1 MKTFTQS
8 EKFNPYNNFARDVA
22 LISSV
27 RGSYNPSRVTVAR
40 QLILKAVVT
49 MLSSRQR
56 RLARPLTLAIAAV
69 VCLLGATSFSAQ
81 TPRERTLYVSAVDE
95 KGEPIEGLGPND
107 FIVREDGA
115 PREVL
120 RVSRAIEPIDI
131 AILVD
136 DSAAS
141 EQLIPRVREALRPFV
156 ARMSDGN
163 QIALIG
169 LADRPTILANYTSNP
184 ALLEKGIGLLW
195 PRTRAGS
202 TLLDGIFEVSRGL
215 ERRETPR
222 AVIIPV
228 ITDGGDFANRQYD
241 QVIQEVKR
249 ASVAIHAVTVGNF
262 NSTDDEELRNRGRM
276 LAEGT
281 KTSGGQRVN
290 LLTPMAVQQAFDR
303 LARELLSQY
312 KVVYGHPE
320 SLIPPTKFEVIAR
333 RPGITMRGTP
343 ERGTGTS
350 K

>member
-1 MKTFTQS
+1 
-8 EKFNPYNNFARDVA
+8 
-22 LISSV
+22 
-27 RGSYNPSRVTVAR
+27 
-40 QLILKAVVT
+40 
-49 MLSSRQR
+49 MLSARQR
-56 RLARPLTLAIAAV
+56 RLTRPLTLAIAGV
-69 VCLLGATSFSAQ
+69 VCLLGATSFRAQ
-81 TPRERTLYVSAVDE
+81 TPRERTMYVSAVDE

-107 FIVREDGA
+107 FIVREDGT

-131 AILVD
+131 AVLVD
-136 DSAAS
+136 DSGAS
-141 EQLIPRVREALRPFV
+141 DQLIPRVREALRPFI
-156 ARMSDGN
+156 ARMTDGN

-184 ALLEKGIGLLW
+184 MLLEKGIGLLW

-215 ERRETPR
+215 QRRETPR
-222 AVIIPV
+222 AVIVPV

-249 ASVAIHAVTVGNF
+249 ASVAIHAITVGNF
-262 NSTDDEELRNRGRM
+262 NSTDQEELRNRGRM
-276 LAEGT
+276 LDEGT
-281 KTSGGQRVN
+281 RISGGQRVN
-290 LLTPMAVQQAFDR
+290 LLTPMSVQQALER
-303 LARELLSQY
+303 LGRELLSQY

-320 SLIPPTKFEVIAR
+320 SLIPPTRFEVSAR

>member
-1 MKTFTQS
+1 M
-8 EKFNPYNNFARDVA
+8 
-22 LISSV
+22 
-27 RGSYNPSRVTVAR
+27 
-40 QLILKAVVT
+40 
-49 MLSSRQR
+49 MLSTAQR
-56 RLARPLTLAIAAV
+56 GLTRPLTLAIAAV
-69 VCLLGATSFSAQ
+69 LCVFAATSAQ
-81 TPRERTLYVSAVDE
+81 GPRERTMYVSAVDE
-95 KGEPIEGLGPND
+95 KGEPIGGLGPND

-136 DSAAS
+136 DSGAS
-141 EQLIPRVREALRPFV
+141 EQLIPRVREALRPFI
-156 ARMSDGN
+156 ARMTDGN
-163 QIALIG
+163 QIALVG

-184 ALLEKGIGLLW
+184 TLLEKGIGLLW
-195 PRTRAGS
+195 PRSRAGS

-222 AVIIPV
+222 AVIVPV
-228 ITDGGDFANRQYD
+228 ITDGGDFANRQYE
-241 QVIQEVKR
+241 QVIEEVKR

-262 NSTDDEELRNRGRM
+262 NSTDQDELRNRGRM
-276 LAEGT
+276 LDEGT
-281 KTSGGQRVN
+281 RVSGGQRVN
-290 LLTPMAVQQAFDR
+290 LLVPMSVQQALDR
-303 LARELLSQY
+303 LGRELLSQY

-320 SLIPPTKFEVIAR
+320 SLIPPTRFEVSAR

>member
-1 MKTFTQS
+1 
-8 EKFNPYNNFARDVA
+8 
-22 LISSV
+22 
-27 RGSYNPSRVTVAR
+27 
-40 QLILKAVVT
+40 
-49 MLSSRQR
+49 MLSAVQR
-56 RLARPLTLAIAAV
+56 RLTHLLALAIAV
-69 VCLLGATSFSAQ
+69 MLCLFATASAQ
-81 TPRERTLYVSAVDE
+81 GSRERTMYVSAVDE
-95 KGEPIEGLGPND
+95 KGEPVQGLGPND

-115 PREVL
+115 QREVL

-163 QIALIG
+163 QIAIIS

-184 ALLEKGIGLLW
+184 TLLEKAIGLLW

-202 TLLDGIFEVSRGL
+202 TLLDAIYEVSRGL
-215 ERRETPR
+215 QRRETPR

-241 QVIQEVKR
+241 QVMQEVKR

-262 NSTDDEELRNRGRM
+262 NSTDHEELRNRGRV
-276 LAEGT
+276 LSEGT
-281 KTSGGQRVN
+281 RVSGGQRIN
-290 LLTPMAVQQAFDR
+290 LLTPISVQQALDR
-303 LARELLSQY
+303 LARELSSQY

-320 SLIPPTKFEVIAR
+320 TLIPPTKFEVTTR
-333 RPGITMRGTP
+333 RPGITMRGAP
-343 ERGTGTS
+343 ARGTGTS
-350 K
+350 

>member
-1 MKTFTQS
+1 M
-8 EKFNPYNNFARDVA
+8 
-22 LISSV
+22 
-27 RGSYNPSRVTVAR
+27 
-40 QLILKAVVT
+40 
-49 MLSSRQR
+49 
-56 RLARPLTLAIAAV
+56 
-69 VCLLGATSFSAQ
+69 
-81 TPRERTLYVSAVDE
+81 YVSAVDE
-95 KGEPIEGLGPND
+95 KGEPIGGLGPND

-136 DSAAS
+136 DSGAS
-141 EQLIPRVREALRPFV
+141 EQLIPRVREALRPFI
-156 ARMSDGN
+156 ARMTDGN
-163 QIALIG
+163 QIALVG

-184 ALLEKGIGLLW
+184 TLLEKGIGLLW
-195 PRTRAGS
+195 PRSRAGS

-222 AVIIPV
+222 AVIVPV
-228 ITDGGDFANRQYD
+228 ITDGGDFANRQYE
-241 QVIQEVKR
+241 QVIEEVKR

-262 NSTDDEELRNRGRM
+262 NSTDQDELRNRGRM
-276 LAEGT
+276 LDEGT
-281 KTSGGQRVN
+281 RISGGQRVN
-290 LLTPMAVQQAFDR
+290 LLVPMSVQQALDR
-303 LARELLSQY
+303 LGRELLSQY

-320 SLIPPTKFEVIAR
+320 SLIPPTRFEVSAR

>member
-1 MKTFTQS
+1 
-8 EKFNPYNNFARDVA
+8 
-22 LISSV
+22 
-27 RGSYNPSRVTVAR
+27 
-40 QLILKAVVT
+40 
-49 MLSSRQR
+49 MLSAVQR
-56 RLARPLTLAIAAV
+56 RLTHLLALAMAV
-69 VCLLGATSFSAQ
+69 MLCLFATASAQ
-81 TPRERTLYVSAVDE
+81 GSRERTMYVSAVDE
-95 KGEPIEGLGPND
+95 KGEPVQGLGPND

-115 PREVL
+115 QREVL

-163 QIALIG
+163 QIAIIS

-184 ALLEKGIGLLW
+184 TLLEKAIGLLW

-202 TLLDGIFEVSRGL
+202 TLLDAIYEVSRGL
-215 ERRETPR
+215 ERRETSR

-241 QVIQEVKR
+241 QVMQEVKR

-262 NSTDDEELRNRGRM
+262 NSTDHDELRNRGRV
-276 LAEGT
+276 LSEGT
-281 KTSGGQRVN
+281 RVSGGQRIN
-290 LLTPMAVQQAFDR
+290 LLTPISVQQALDR
-303 LARELLSQY
+303 LARELSSQY

-320 SLIPPTKFEVIAR
+320 TLIPPTKFEVTAR
-333 RPGITMRGTP
+333 RPGITMRGAP
-343 ERGTGTS
+343 ARGTGTS
-350 K
+350 

>member
-1 MKTFTQS
+1 
-8 EKFNPYNNFARDVA
+8 
-22 LISSV
+22 
-27 RGSYNPSRVTVAR
+27 
-40 QLILKAVVT
+40 
-49 MLSSRQR
+49 MLSSHPR
-56 RLARPLTLAIAAV
+56 RLPRPLLLAIGAAL
-69 VCLLGATSFSAQ
+69 CLLATTSFSAQ
-81 TPRERTLYVSAVDE
+81 APRERTMFVSAVDD
-95 KGEPIEGLGPND
+95 KGEPVPGLGPND

-115 PREVL
+115 QREVL

-131 AILVD
+131 ALLVD

-141 EQLIPRVREALRPFV
+141 EQLIPRAREALRPFI
-156 ARMSDGN
+156 AKMSMGN
-163 QIALIG
+163 QIALVG
-169 LADRPTILANYTSNP
+169 LADRPTILTNYTSNP
-184 ALLEKGIGLLW
+184 TLLEKGIGLLW

-202 TLLDGIFEVSRGL
+202 TLLDAIYEVSRGL

-241 QVIQEVKR
+241 QVMEEVKR
-249 ASVAIHAVTVGNF
+249 AGVAIHAITVGNF
-262 NSTDDEELRNRGRM
+262 NSTDDEELRNRARV

-281 KTSGGQRVN
+281 RTSGGQRVN
-290 LLTPMAVQQAFDR
+290 LLTPTAVQQALDR
-303 LARELLSQY
+303 LARELSSQY

-320 SLIPPTKFEVIAR
+320 SLIPPTKFEVSAR